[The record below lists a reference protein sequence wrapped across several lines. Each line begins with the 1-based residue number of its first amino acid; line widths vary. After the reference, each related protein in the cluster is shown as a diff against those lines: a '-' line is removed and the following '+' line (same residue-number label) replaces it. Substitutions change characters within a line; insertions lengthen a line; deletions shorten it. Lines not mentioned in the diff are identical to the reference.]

1 MNFSKYKLQNYL
13 NEGVTNER
21 GATASITSSVGGT
34 ERSKLGAQNALEKKQ
49 MGTARQRAQ
58 STHKSA
64 QLTRMGSTM
73 EHLDQIQRNKELIK
87 AYESNKSDWRSELN
101 EKVMDGQERENHP
114 FVTVMPTGDEN
125 LIQAMKQMGKGIK
138 DKKDQ
143 MQGQMKENV
152 QNLEEKKGLWDN
164 INAKKKKGKP
174 PAKKGDENYPE
185 TLNIEGYEETKKTEV
200 LGALSKKKSDFKKRY
215 GKNAP
220 DVMHAVAAKTAANKG
235 DTSKSDDRYAY
246 EETIQP
252 DSEELEEAKKK
263 KGCKDGY
270 YRDEDGDCVK
280 KKKKK
285 SGTTIIMGRGWGY
298 GGHHH
303 DHDDDG
309 DNGDGGDGDGGGG
322 DGGGG
327 GMGEMF
333 DLLGDMLLQ
342 EKEMTLRDAQKAGVT
357 KGNPFTPPNH
367 RKLNAQRV
375 KNYVAPKTTNKER
388 AKD

>member
-34 ERSKLGAQNALEKKQ
+34 ERSKLGSQNALEKKQ

-185 TLNIEGYEETKKTEV
+185 TLNIEGYEET
-200 LGALSKKKSDFKKRY
+200 
-215 GKNAP
+215 
-220 DVMHAVAAKTAANKG
+220 
-235 DTSKSDDRYAY
+235 
-246 EETIQP
+246 IQP
-252 DSEELEEAKKK
+252 DSEVLDEEKKCK
-263 KGCKDGY
+263 KGYTRKDGK
-270 YRDEDGDCVK
+270 CVK
-280 KKKKK
+280 KKKSSSKRT
-285 SGTTIIMGRGWGY
+285 TTIFGGRPLYGY
-298 GGHHH
+298 GHHH
-303 DHDDDG
+303 HHDDDG
-309 DNGDGGDGDGGGG
+309 DNGDDGDGDGGGGGG

-333 DLLGDMLLQ
+333 DILGDMLLQ